1 LNGSVSTK
9 LRSSPSEVAPPVWR
23 PTATRESEDSGVN
36 ARARRRGR
44 QGRPGGGDDA
54 RCRVGR
60 GWSPWSEGTNGSAVH
75 TSVRNG
81 TERTAES
88 NLASVASPGSGRGAA
103 ESHTRSLSRSRSQ
116 QPAHAHPSTRPR
128 GHARLTPSCP
138 YRYLRTAAKLG
149 SHSPELHMTHCPWA
163 RPLRLGP
170 CAT

>member
-1 LNGSVSTK
+1 
-9 LRSSPSEVAPPVWR
+9 
-23 PTATRESEDSGVN
+23 VN

-128 GHARLTPSCP
+128 AFDAFLSP
-138 YRYLRTAAKLG
+138 YRYLRTAAKL
-149 SHSPELHMTHCPWA
+149 SPRSRDLHMTHCPWA
-163 RPLRLGP
+163 PSSPPWPLCYLSHHMVLSSIENLMS
-170 CAT
+170 